1 MSYCLCNRHLPPCRV
16 CWANQRSSEVWSRAR
31 ASMMEDEWGA
41 AQMGRSTDGWLLAA
55 WLPLMSY
62 IGCSLRYTPT
72 AQSRPLQ
79 TLTNSAVIGQIPKA
93 RFGLRT
99 QTHPEVQSCS
109 LMQLL
114 HLQDLSRSK
123 WKRCCTGKTVKVK
136 KLAILHSRILK
147 KIMRFKRLIYGIINF

>member
-1 MSYCLCNRHLPPCRV
+1 M
-16 CWANQRSSEVWSRAR
+16 RS
-31 ASMMEDEWGA
+31 
-41 AQMGRSTDGWLLAA
+41 STDGQINRWMATRR
-55 WLPLMSY
+55 MTTSDVY

-123 WKRCCTGKTVKVK
+123 
-136 KLAILHSRILK
+136 
-147 KIMRFKRLIYGIINF
+147 